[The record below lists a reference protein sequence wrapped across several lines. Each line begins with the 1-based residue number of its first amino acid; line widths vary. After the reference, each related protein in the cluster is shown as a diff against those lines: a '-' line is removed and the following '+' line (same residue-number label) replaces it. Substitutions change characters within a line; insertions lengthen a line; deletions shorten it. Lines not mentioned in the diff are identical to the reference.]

1 MRTQPRREAS
11 QNRLGQG
18 FEIRR
23 GHKETGCPDMENPE
37 S

>member
-1 MRTQPRREAS
+1 MRAQPRFGA
-11 QNRLGQG
+11 GQHRTERS

-23 GHKETGCPDMENPE
+23 GHDETGCPDMENPE